1 MKMKTIQFSI
11 KTSVAA
17 FLLATGVGCTYDVT
31 VDHPYEGPIDF
42 LQLFT
47 GNLETVSTSP
57 VTITW
62 NTEDEVGIFAG
73 ETSNKCFTLRENM
86 NSSAV
91 FEPKDETA
99 IAGPINRIYAYS
111 PYDTNAEIIDNALV
125 LNIPTTQPYQAGG
138 TAAGMNP
145 IVASASTRS
154 VFFKHVCGVVKLKL
168 ANPEFG
174 KVKKVTMTTV
184 EDTPLS
190 GYGRVNLDFNL
201 YEDPQFTF
209 GDEPSKSVTVD
220 CGDKPIQITMG
231 GSFFHFVVAPGT
243 YETLVFTIE
252 NTDGEIYESR
262 IKEPLTV
269 KRGQIADAG
278 LARVYIE
285 EFFYGKAN
293 CIQHAEPGTYTFDVS
308 PYFTTDSYG
317 YAYEFNTRDN
327 LALASSADLLWQSTQ
342 SMITDLALSEDKKS
356 ITFTAAKQGNAL
368 VAIRDAEGTILWSF
382 HLWISP
388 VETVLYPNGYYVLDR
403 NLGARSNTKG
413 DMSSWGL
420 YYQWGRKDPMPE
432 LMKGNATWWA
442 AATYYKMDNS
452 DFRVDGIATGPGV
465 DHYYAVKHPTTFIKK
480 AGSTNVDWI
489 YEGGNDRLWGNP
501 EGHSKPDIKTLKKS
515 IYDPCPEG
523 YMVSPLDLFSANGV
537 TKGALTNFPTYG
549 GVPAATATD
558 SGRTLTTNGIDQ
570 WYPAARQYHN
580 NMDLSPSPTGTST
593 KLTDHIIRL
602 WTSAPN
608 TTANDRKAHAFVFGM
623 TEGAT
628 YPEHDVHR
636 AFGYSIRCVKVM
648 SGE

>member
-1 MKMKTIQFSI
+1 MRTIQISI
-11 KTSVAA
+11 KASVVA
-17 FLLATGVGCTYDVT
+17 FLFATGVGCTYDTT

-42 LQLFT
+42 LHLFT
-47 GNLETVSTSP
+47 GNLETASTTP
-57 VTITW
+57 IAITW
-62 NTEDEVGIFAG
+62 NVEDEVGVFAG
-73 ETSNKCFTLRENM
+73 ATSNKCFTLRENM

-99 IAGPINRIYAYS
+99 IAGPIDRIYAYS
-111 PYDTNAEIIDNALV
+111 PYNASAEIIDNALV

-145 IVASASTRS
+145 TVASASTRS
-154 VFFKHVCGVVKLKL
+154 VFFKHVCGVIKLKL

-174 KVKKVTMTTV
+174 MVKKVTMTTA
-184 EDTPLS
+184 EGAPLS

-201 YEDPQFTF
+201 YEDPQFSF
-209 GDEPSKSVTVD
+209 GDEPSESVTID
-220 CGDKPIQITMG
+220 CGDKPIEITTG

-252 NTDGEIYESR
+252 NTDGKIYESR
-262 IKEPLTV
+262 TMEPLTV

-308 PYFTTDSYG
+308 PYFTTDSYS
-317 YAYEFNTRDN
+317 YAYEFNTRND
-327 LALASSADLLWQSTQ
+327 LALASSADLLWQSAQ
-342 SMITDLALSEDKKS
+342 SMITSLTLSEDRKS

-413 DMSSWGL
+413 EKSSWGL

-442 AATYYKMDNS
+442 SATCYKMDNS
-452 DFRVDGIATGPGV
+452 DFRIDGIATGPGV
-465 DHYYAVKHPTTFIKK
+465 DHYYAIKHPTTFIKK

-501 EGHSKPDIKTLKKS
+501 EGHSKPNIKTLKKS

-523 YMVSPLDLFSANGV
+523 YMVPPMDLFSANGV
-537 TKGALTNFPTYG
+537 TKGEITNFPAFG
-549 GVPAATATD
+549 GEPAATATN
-558 SGRTLTTNGIDQ
+558 SGRTLTTSGINQ

-580 NMDLSPSPTGTST
+580 NMDLSPSPTAAST
-593 KLTDHIIRL
+593 RLNDHIIRL
-602 WTSAPN
+602 WSSAPN
-608 TTANDRKAHAFVFGM
+608 TTANDRAAHSFVFGM
-623 TEGAT
+623 KAAAT
-628 YPEHDVHR
+628 YPEHSVHR
-636 AFGYSIRCVKVM
+636 AFGYSVRCVKVM

>member
-1 MKMKTIQFSI
+1 MRTIQISI
-11 KTSVAA
+11 KASVVA
-17 FLLATGVGCTYDVT
+17 FLFATGVGCTYDTT

-42 LQLFT
+42 LHLFT
-47 GNLETVSTSP
+47 GNLETASTSP
-57 VTITW
+57 IAITW
-62 NTEDEVGIFAG
+62 NVEDEVGVFAG
-73 ETSNKCFTLRENM
+73 ATSNKCFTLRENM

-99 IAGPINRIYAYS
+99 IAGPIDRIYAYS
-111 PYDTNAEIIDNALV
+111 PYNASAEIIDNALV

-145 IVASASTRS
+145 TVASASTRS
-154 VFFKHVCGVVKLKL
+154 VFFKHVCGVIKLKL

-174 KVKKVTMTTV
+174 MVKKVTMTTA
-184 EDTPLS
+184 EGAPLS

-201 YEDPQFTF
+201 YEDPQFSF
-209 GDEPSKSVTVD
+209 GDEPSESVTID
-220 CGDKPIQITMG
+220 CGDKPIEITMG

-252 NTDGEIYESR
+252 NTDGKIYESR
-262 IKEPLTV
+262 TMEPLTV

-308 PYFTTDSYG
+308 PYFTTDSYS
-317 YAYEFNTRDN
+317 YAYEFNTRND
-327 LALASSADLLWQSTQ
+327 LALASSADLLWQSAQ
-342 SMITDLALSEDKKS
+342 SMITSLTLSEDRKS

-413 DMSSWGL
+413 EKSSWGL

-442 AATYYKMDNS
+442 SATCYKMDNS
-452 DFRVDGIATGPGV
+452 DFRIDGIATGPGV
-465 DHYYAVKHPTTFIKK
+465 DHYYAIKHPTTFIKK

-501 EGHSKPDIKTLKKS
+501 EGHSKPNIKTLKKS

-523 YMVSPLDLFSANGV
+523 YMVPPMDLFSANGV
-537 TKGALTNFPTYG
+537 TKGEITNFPAFG
-549 GVPAATATD
+549 GEPAATATN
-558 SGRTLTTNGIDQ
+558 SGRTLTTSGINQ

-580 NMDLSPSPTGTST
+580 NMDLSPSPTAAST
-593 KLTDHIIRL
+593 RLNDHIIRL
-602 WTSAPN
+602 WSSAPN
-608 TTANDRKAHAFVFGM
+608 TTANDRAAHSFVFGM
-623 TEGAT
+623 KAAAT
-628 YPEHDVHR
+628 YPEHSVHR
-636 AFGYSIRCVKVM
+636 AFGYSVRCVKVM

>member
-1 MKMKTIQFSI
+1 MRTIQISI
-11 KTSVAA
+11 KASVVA
-17 FLLATGVGCTYDVT
+17 FLFATGVGCTYDTT

-42 LQLFT
+42 LHLFT
-47 GNLETVSTSP
+47 GNLETASTSP
-57 VTITW
+57 IAITW
-62 NTEDEVGIFAG
+62 NVEDEVGVFAG
-73 ETSNKCFTLRENM
+73 ATSNKCFTLRENM

-99 IAGPINRIYAYS
+99 IAGPIDRIYAYS
-111 PYDTNAEIIDNALV
+111 PYNASAEIIDNALV

-145 IVASASTRS
+145 TVASASTRS
-154 VFFKHVCGVVKLKL
+154 VFFKHVCGVIKLKL

-174 KVKKVTMTTV
+174 MVKKVTMTTA
-184 EDTPLS
+184 EGAPLS

-201 YEDPQFTF
+201 YEDPQFSF
-209 GDEPSKSVTVD
+209 GDEPSESVTID
-220 CGDKPIQITMG
+220 CGDKPIEITMG

-243 YETLVFTIE
+243 YETLLFTIE
-252 NTDGEIYESR
+252 NTDGKIYESR
-262 IKEPLTV
+262 TMEPLTV

-308 PYFTTDSYG
+308 PYFTTDSYS
-317 YAYEFNTRDN
+317 YAYEFNTRND
-327 LALASSADLLWQSTQ
+327 LALASSADLLWQSAQ
-342 SMITDLALSEDKKS
+342 SMITSLTLSEDRKS

-413 DMSSWGL
+413 EKSSWGL

-442 AATYYKMDNS
+442 SATCYKMDNS
-452 DFRVDGIATGPGV
+452 DFRIDGIATGPGV
-465 DHYYAVKHPTTFIKK
+465 DHYYAIKHPTTFIKK

-501 EGHSKPDIKTLKKS
+501 EGHSKPNIKTLKKS

-523 YMVSPLDLFSANGV
+523 YMVPPMDLFSANGV
-537 TKGALTNFPTYG
+537 TKGEITNFPAFG
-549 GVPAATATD
+549 GEPAATATN
-558 SGRTLTTNGIDQ
+558 SGRTLTTSGINQ

-580 NMDLSPSPTGTST
+580 NMDLSPSPTAAST
-593 KLTDHIIRL
+593 RLNDHIIRL
-602 WTSAPN
+602 WSSAPN
-608 TTANDRKAHAFVFGM
+608 TTANDRAAHSFVFGM
-623 TEGAT
+623 KAAAT
-628 YPEHDVHR
+628 YPEHSVHR
-636 AFGYSIRCVKVM
+636 AFGYSVRCVKVM

>member
-1 MKMKTIQFSI
+1 MKTIQFSI

-17 FLLATGVGCTYDVT
+17 LLLTTGVGCTYDVT

-308 PYFTTDSYG
+308 PYFTTDSYS
-317 YAYEFNTRDN
+317 YAYEFNTRND
-327 LALASSADLLWQSTQ
+327 LALASSADLLWQSAQ
-342 SMITDLALSEDKKS
+342 SMITSLTLSDDRKS

-413 DMSSWGL
+413 EKSSWGL
-420 YYQWGRKDPMPE
+420 YYQWGRKDPMP
-432 LMKGNATWWA
+432 
-442 AATYYKMDNS
+442 
-452 DFRVDGIATGPGV
+452 GV
-465 DHYYAVKHPTTFIKK
+465 D
-480 AGSTNVDWI
+480 
-489 YEGGNDRLWGNP
+489 ER
-501 EGHSKPDIKTLKKS
+501 
-515 IYDPCPEG
+515 
-523 YMVSPLDLFSANGV
+523 
-537 TKGALTNFPTYG
+537 
-549 GVPAATATD
+549 
-558 SGRTLTTNGIDQ
+558 
-570 WYPAARQYHN
+570 
-580 NMDLSPSPTGTST
+580 
-593 KLTDHIIRL
+593 
-602 WTSAPN
+602 
-608 TTANDRKAHAFVFGM
+608 
-623 TEGAT
+623 
-628 YPEHDVHR
+628 
-636 AFGYSIRCVKVM
+636 
-648 SGE
+648 

>member
-1 MKMKTIQFSI
+1 MRTIQISI
-11 KTSVAA
+11 KASVVA
-17 FLLATGVGCTYDVT
+17 FLFATGVGCTYDTT

-42 LQLFT
+42 LHLFT
-47 GNLETVSTSP
+47 GNLETASTTP
-57 VTITW
+57 IAITW
-62 NTEDEVGIFAG
+62 NVEDEVGVFAG
-73 ETSNKCFTLRENM
+73 ATSNKCFTLRENM

-99 IAGPINRIYAYS
+99 IAGPIDRIYAYS
-111 PYDTNAEIIDNALV
+111 PYNASAEIIDNALV

-145 IVASASTRS
+145 TVASASTRS
-154 VFFKHVCGVVKLKL
+154 VFFKHVGGVMKLKL
-168 ANPEFG
+168 ANPDFG
-174 KVKKVTMTTV
+174 MVKKVTMTTA
-184 EDTPLS
+184 EGAPLS

-201 YEDPQFTF
+201 YEDPQFSF
-209 GDEPSKSVTVD
+209 GDEPSESVTID
-220 CGDKPIQITMG
+220 CGDKPIEITMG

-252 NTDGEIYESR
+252 NTDGKIYESR
-262 IKEPLTV
+262 TMEPLTV

-308 PYFTTDSYG
+308 PYFTTDSYS
-317 YAYEFNTRDN
+317 YAYEFNTRND
-327 LALASSADLLWQSTQ
+327 LALASSADLLWQSAQ
-342 SMITDLALSEDKKS
+342 SMITSLTLSEDRKS

-413 DMSSWGL
+413 EKSSWGL

-442 AATYYKMDNS
+442 SATCYKMDNS
-452 DFRVDGIATGPGV
+452 DFRIDGIATGPGV
-465 DHYYAVKHPTTFIKK
+465 DHYYAIKHPTTFIKK

-501 EGHSKPDIKTLKKS
+501 EGHSKPNIKTLKKS

-523 YMVSPLDLFSANGV
+523 YMVPPMDLFSANGV
-537 TKGALTNFPTYG
+537 TKGEITNFPAFG
-549 GVPAATATD
+549 GEPAATATN
-558 SGRTLTTNGIDQ
+558 SGRTLTTSGINQ

-580 NMDLSPSPTGTST
+580 NMDLSPSPTAAST
-593 KLTDHIIRL
+593 RLNDHIIRL
-602 WTSAPN
+602 WSSAPN
-608 TTANDRKAHAFVFGM
+608 TTANDRAAHSFVFGM
-623 TEGAT
+623 KAAAT
-628 YPEHDVHR
+628 YPEHSVHR
-636 AFGYSIRCVKVM
+636 AFGYSVRCVKVM

>member
-1 MKMKTIQFSI
+1 MRTIQISI
-11 KTSVAA
+11 KASVVA
-17 FLLATGVGCTYDVT
+17 FLFATGVGCTYDTT

-42 LQLFT
+42 LHLFT
-47 GNLETVSTSP
+47 GNLETASTTP
-57 VTITW
+57 IAITW
-62 NTEDEVGIFAG
+62 NVEDEVGVFAG
-73 ETSNKCFTLRENM
+73 ATSNKCFTLRENM

-99 IAGPINRIYAYS
+99 IAGPIDRIYAYS
-111 PYDTNAEIIDNALV
+111 PYNASAEIIDNALV

-145 IVASASTRS
+145 TVASASTRS
-154 VFFKHVCGVVKLKL
+154 VFFKHVCGVIKLKL

-174 KVKKVTMTTV
+174 MVKKVTMTTA
-184 EDTPLS
+184 EGAPLS

-201 YEDPQFTF
+201 YEDPQFSF
-209 GDEPSKSVTVD
+209 GDEPSESVTID
-220 CGDKPIQITMG
+220 CGDKPIEITMG

-252 NTDGEIYESR
+252 NTDGKIYESR
-262 IKEPLTV
+262 TMEPLTV

-308 PYFTTDSYG
+308 PYFTTDSYS
-317 YAYEFNTRDN
+317 YAYEFNTRND
-327 LALASSADLLWQSTQ
+327 LALASSADLLWQSAQ
-342 SMITDLALSEDKKS
+342 SMITSLTLSKDRKS

-413 DMSSWGL
+413 EKSSWGL

-442 AATYYKMDNS
+442 SATCYKMDNS
-452 DFRVDGIATGPGV
+452 DFRIDGIATGPGV
-465 DHYYAVKHPTTFIKK
+465 DHYYAIKHPTTFIKK

-501 EGHSKPDIKTLKKS
+501 EGHSKPNIKTLKKS

-523 YMVSPLDLFSANGV
+523 YMVPPMDLFSANGV
-537 TKGALTNFPTYG
+537 TKGEITNFPAFG
-549 GVPAATATD
+549 GEPAATTTN
-558 SGRTLTTNGIDQ
+558 SGRTLTTSGINQ

-580 NMDLSPSPTGTST
+580 NMDLSPSPTAAST
-593 KLTDHIIRL
+593 RLNDHIIRL
-602 WTSAPN
+602 WSSAPN
-608 TTANDRKAHAFVFGM
+608 TTANDRAAHSFVFGM
-623 TEGAT
+623 KAAAT
-628 YPEHDVHR
+628 YPEHSVHR
-636 AFGYSIRCVKVM
+636 AFGYSVRCVKVM
-648 SGE
+648 NGE

>member
-1 MKMKTIQFSI
+1 MKTIQFSI

-17 FLLATGVGCTYDVT
+17 LLLTTGVGCTYDVT

-231 GSFFHFVVAPGT
+231 SSFFHFVVAPGT

-308 PYFTTDSYG
+308 PYFTTDSYS
-317 YAYEFNTRDN
+317 YAYEFNTRND
-327 LALASSADLLWQSTQ
+327 LALASSADLLWQSAQ
-342 SMITDLALSEDKKS
+342 SMITSLTLSEDRKS

-413 DMSSWGL
+413 EKSSWGL

>member
-1 MKMKTIQFSI
+1 MRTIQISI
-11 KTSVAA
+11 KASVVA
-17 FLLATGVGCTYDVT
+17 FLFATGVGCTYDTT

-42 LQLFT
+42 LHLFT
-47 GNLETVSTSP
+47 GNLETASTTP
-57 VTITW
+57 IAITW
-62 NTEDEVGIFAG
+62 NVEDEVGVFAG
-73 ETSNKCFTLRENM
+73 ATSNKCFTLRENM

-99 IAGPINRIYAYS
+99 IAGPIDRIYAYS
-111 PYDTNAEIIDNALV
+111 PYNASAEIIDNALV

-145 IVASASTRS
+145 TVASASTRS
-154 VFFKHVCGVVKLKL
+154 VFFKHVCGVIKLKL

-174 KVKKVTMTTV
+174 MVKKVTMTTA
-184 EDTPLS
+184 EGAPLS

-201 YEDPQFTF
+201 YEDPQFSF
-209 GDEPSKSVTVD
+209 GDEPSESVTID
-220 CGDKPIQITMG
+220 CGDKPIEITMG

-252 NTDGEIYESR
+252 NTDGKIYESR
-262 IKEPLTV
+262 TMEPLTV

-308 PYFTTDSYG
+308 PYFTTDSYS
-317 YAYEFNTRDN
+317 YAYEFNTRND
-327 LALASSADLLWQSTQ
+327 LALASSADLLWQSAQ
-342 SMITDLALSEDKKS
+342 SMITSLTLSEDRKS

-413 DMSSWGL
+413 EKSSWGL

-442 AATYYKMDNS
+442 SATCYKMDNS
-452 DFRVDGIATGPGV
+452 DFRIDGIATGPGV
-465 DHYYAVKHPTTFIKK
+465 DHYYAIKHPTTFIKK

-501 EGHSKPDIKTLKKS
+501 EGHSKPNIKTLKKS

-523 YMVSPLDLFSANGV
+523 YMVPPMDLFSANGV
-537 TKGALTNFPTYG
+537 TKGEITNFPAFG
-549 GVPAATATD
+549 GEPAATATN
-558 SGRTLTTNGIDQ
+558 SGRTLTTSGINQ

-580 NMDLSPSPTGTST
+580 NMDLSPSPTAAST
-593 KLTDHIIRL
+593 RLNDHIIRL
-602 WTSAPN
+602 WSSAPN
-608 TTANDRKAHAFVFGM
+608 TTANDRAAHSFVFGM
-623 TEGAT
+623 KAAAT
-628 YPEHDVHR
+628 YPEHSVHR
-636 AFGYSIRCVKVM
+636 AFGYSVRCVKVM

>member
-1 MKMKTIQFSI
+1 M
-11 KTSVAA
+11 
-17 FLLATGVGCTYDVT
+17 GV
-31 VDHPYEGPIDF
+31 
-42 LQLFT
+42 
-47 GNLETVSTSP
+47 
-57 VTITW
+57 
-62 NTEDEVGIFAG
+62 FAG
-73 ETSNKCFTLRENM
+73 ATSNKCFTLRENM

-99 IAGPINRIYAYS
+99 IAGPIDRIYAYS
-111 PYDTNAEIIDNALV
+111 PYNASAEIIDNALV

-145 IVASASTRS
+145 TVASASTRS
-154 VFFKHVCGVVKLKL
+154 VFFKHVCGVIKLKL

-174 KVKKVTMTTV
+174 MVKKVTMTTA
-184 EDTPLS
+184 EGAPLS

-201 YEDPQFTF
+201 YEDPQFSF
-209 GDEPSKSVTVD
+209 GDEPSESVTID
-220 CGDKPIQITMG
+220 CGDKPIEITMG

-252 NTDGEIYESR
+252 NTDGKIYESR
-262 IKEPLTV
+262 TMEPLTV

-308 PYFTTDSYG
+308 PYFTTDSYS
-317 YAYEFNTRDN
+317 YAYEFNTRND
-327 LALASSADLLWQSTQ
+327 LALASSADLLWQSAQ
-342 SMITDLALSEDKKS
+342 SMITSLTLSEDRKS

-413 DMSSWGL
+413 EKSSWGL

-442 AATYYKMDNS
+442 SATCYKMDNS
-452 DFRVDGIATGPGV
+452 DFRIDGIATGPGV
-465 DHYYAVKHPTTFIKK
+465 DHYYAIKHPTTFIKK

-501 EGHSKPDIKTLKKS
+501 EGHSKPNIKTLKKS

-523 YMVSPLDLFSANGV
+523 YMVPPMDLFSANGV
-537 TKGALTNFPTYG
+537 TKGEITNFPAFG
-549 GVPAATATD
+549 GEPAATATN
-558 SGRTLTTNGIDQ
+558 SGRTLTTSGINQ

-580 NMDLSPSPTGTST
+580 NMDLSPSPTAAST
-593 KLTDHIIRL
+593 RLNDHIIRL
-602 WTSAPN
+602 WSSAPN
-608 TTANDRKAHAFVFGM
+608 TTANDRAAHSFVFGM
-623 TEGAT
+623 KAAAT
-628 YPEHDVHR
+628 YPEHSVHR
-636 AFGYSIRCVKVM
+636 AFGYSVRCVKVM

>member
-1 MKMKTIQFSI
+1 MRTIQISI
-11 KTSVAA
+11 KASVVA
-17 FLLATGVGCTYDVT
+17 FLFATGVGCTYDTT

-42 LQLFT
+42 LHLFT
-47 GNLETVSTSP
+47 GNLETASTTP
-57 VTITW
+57 IAITW
-62 NTEDEVGIFAG
+62 NVEDEVGVFAG
-73 ETSNKCFTLRENM
+73 ATSNKCFTLRENM

-99 IAGPINRIYAYS
+99 IAGPIDRIYAYS
-111 PYDTNAEIIDNALV
+111 PYNASAEIIDNALV

-145 IVASASTRS
+145 TVASASTRS
-154 VFFKHVCGVVKLKL
+154 VFFKHVCGVIKLKL

-174 KVKKVTMTTV
+174 MVKKVTMTTA
-184 EDTPLS
+184 EGAPLS

-201 YEDPQFTF
+201 YEDPQFSF
-209 GDEPSKSVTVD
+209 GDEPSESVTID
-220 CGDKPIQITMG
+220 CGDKPIEITMG

-252 NTDGEIYESR
+252 NTDGKIYESR
-262 IKEPLTV
+262 TMEPLTV

-308 PYFTTDSYG
+308 PYFTTDSYS
-317 YAYEFNTRDN
+317 YAYEFNTRND
-327 LALASSADLLWQSTQ
+327 LALASSADLLWQSAQ
-342 SMITDLALSEDKKS
+342 SMITSLTLSEDRKS

-368 VAIRDAEGTILWSF
+368 VAIRDAEGTILWSV
-382 HLWISP
+382 HRWISP

-413 DMSSWGL
+413 EKSSWGL

-442 AATYYKMDNS
+442 SATCYKMDNS
-452 DFRVDGIATGPGV
+452 DFRIDGIATGPGV
-465 DHYYAVKHPTTFIKK
+465 DHYYAIKHPTTFIKK

-501 EGHSKPDIKTLKKS
+501 EGHSKPNIKTLKKS

-523 YMVSPLDLFSANGV
+523 YMVPPMDLFSANGV
-537 TKGALTNFPTYG
+537 TKGEITNFPAFG
-549 GVPAATATD
+549 GEPAATATN
-558 SGRTLTTNGIDQ
+558 SGRTLTTSGINQ

-580 NMDLSPSPTGTST
+580 NMDLSPSPTAAST
-593 KLTDHIIRL
+593 RLNDHIIRL
-602 WTSAPN
+602 WSSAPN
-608 TTANDRKAHAFVFGM
+608 TTANDRAAHSFVFGM
-623 TEGAT
+623 KAAAT
-628 YPEHDVHR
+628 YPEHSVHR
-636 AFGYSIRCVKVM
+636 AFGYSVRCVKVM